1 MPITTKPL
9 LILDVDETLI
19 YAAEMPLDHKVDFIL
34 GQYHVY
40 CRPQLNGF
48 LQACQTK
55 FQIAFWSSSTSDYL
69 GGILRR
75 ILPDGLQPV
84 FVWGRERCVRRYD
97 PELQEECFVKDLQ
110 KVRRLGY
117 ELARVLI
124 VDDTPA
130 KVQRNYGNAV
140 YVSPFYGDTAD
151 DELPRLS
158 EYLMSL
164 AEVADVRQI
173 EKRGWKYHISR

>member
-1 MPITTKPL
+1 MPLTSNPL

-19 YAAEMPLDHKVDFIL
+19 YAAEIPLDRKADFIL
-34 GQYHVY
+34 GRYHVY
-40 CRPQLNGF
+40 RRPQLDTF
-48 LQACQTK
+48 LRACQTK

-69 GGILRR
+69 AGILHR
-75 ILPDGLQPV
+75 ILTDDLQPD

-130 KVQRNYGNAV
+130 KVQRNYGNAI
-140 YVSPFYGDTAD
+140 YVSPFYGDAAD
-151 DELPRLS
+151 GELSELS
-158 EYLMSL
+158 EYLVRL
-164 AEVADVRQI
+164 AEVADVRRI
-173 EKRGWKYHISR
+173 EKRGWKKRSS